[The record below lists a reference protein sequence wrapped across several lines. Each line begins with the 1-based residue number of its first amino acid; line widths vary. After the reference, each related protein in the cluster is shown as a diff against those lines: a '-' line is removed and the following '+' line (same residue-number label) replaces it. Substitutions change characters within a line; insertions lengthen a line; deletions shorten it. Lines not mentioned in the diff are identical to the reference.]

1 MEDVISKNTVVVYI
15 DSITDDIKSNNKQE
29 LINII
34 NEFTI
39 VFPIN
44 NYINE
49 ILDSYTYESL
59 AKTIF
64 EQFKLDYNR
73 SNIIYDGKRY
83 EINDFLTKIEFMKI
97 IDFIYEYK
105 KPSKKKRYMTQFVNL
120 YYITLVL
127 CTQAAFYHPFKIL
140 FQLYTDMDKN
150 THIVNSNDRNKVCI
164 KSSKKSVEFIIDK
177 TLNYINISNE
187 KIIKKIN
194 VVVTFSINYEK
205 NIGDE
210 TGAIE
215 WKMI

>member
-1 MEDVISKNTVVVYI
+1 MDDIISKNTLVVYI
-15 DSITDDIKSNNKQE
+15 DSVTDDIKSSNKRE

-44 NYINE
+44 NYIDE
-49 ILDSYTYESL
+49 ILDSYNYESL
-59 AKTIF
+59 TKTIF

-73 SNIIYDGKRY
+73 SDIIYDNEEH
-83 EINDFLTKIEFMKI
+83 EINDFLTKIEFMKTT
-97 IDFIYEYK
+97 DFVYEYK
-105 KPSKKKRYMTQFVNL
+105 KKSKQKRYLTQFINL

-150 THIVNSNDRNKVCI
+150 THITNSNDRHEVCI
-164 KSSKKSVEFIIDK
+164 KSSKKSVEFAINK

-194 VVVTFSINYEK
+194 ITVTFCINYEK
-205 NIGDE
+205 NIEDE
-210 TGAIE
+210 NGAIE
-215 WKMI
+215 WKML